1 MKKKLSFLVSLIL
14 VLCLPLAIVSAT
26 SQDASGTVTRGA
38 ASVWVT
44 NNPITKT
51 SASNSDYCVNLLGCS
66 APGVPTNYVV
76 ANNLVFR
83 PYQDNGNQAAN
94 AVNFYNT
101 YCDGNNRLYGAYI
114 LNRGQINNAFKLKTS
129 LSSSSTSSSMGYTI
143 RWNP

>member
-1 MKKKLSFLVSLIL
+1 MKKKLSFIVSLIL
-14 VLCLPLAIVSAT
+14 VLCFPLAIVCAE

-38 ASVWVT
+38 ASIWVST
-44 NNPITKT
+44 NTVTKS
-51 SASNSDYCVNLLGCS
+51 SADNSDYCVNLLGCS
-66 APGVPTNYVV
+66 APGIPTNYVV

-83 PYQDNGNQAAN
+83 SYKDNGDQAAN

-114 LNRGQINNAFKLKTS
+114 LNRGKSGNEFLLKTS